1 MPEVGKLGAAFDP
14 RTRLYRDPFNELVV
28 FVISAAGA
36 GVLIPTLLTLISAFA
51 GKLDFLPFVG
61 ISVLLELVLIF
72 GLLRPAMRPA
82 EKLGWGLLWAFG
94 AAVLGAAFWELT
106 YIQLL
111 CAHRGLAPPEPP
123 AALALRPPATVS
135 TAVGASPSPAAAP
148 YAWRRSR
155 SSFAVARRSARAPSV

>member
-1 MPEVGKLGAAFDP
+1 MEHHGGLPEVGKLGAAFDP

-28 FVISAAGA
+28 FVISASGA

-51 GKLDFLPFVG
+51 GKLDFLPFVAL
-61 ISVLLELVLIF
+61 SVLLELGLIF

-111 CAHRGLAPPEPP
+111 
-123 AALALRPPATVS
+123 
-135 TAVGASPSPAAAP
+135 
-148 YAWRRSR
+148 
-155 SSFAVARRSARAPSV
+155 

>member
-1 MPEVGKLGAAFDP
+1 MEHHGGLPEVGKLGAAFDP

-36 GVLIPTLLTLISAFA
+36 GGLIPTLLTLISAFA

-61 ISVLLELVLIF
+61 LSVLLELGLIF
-72 GLLRPAMRPA
+72 GLLRPAMQPA
-82 EKLGWGLLWAFG
+82 EKLGWALLWAFG

-111 CAHRGLAPPEPP
+111 
-123 AALALRPPATVS
+123 
-135 TAVGASPSPAAAP
+135 
-148 YAWRRSR
+148 
-155 SSFAVARRSARAPSV
+155 